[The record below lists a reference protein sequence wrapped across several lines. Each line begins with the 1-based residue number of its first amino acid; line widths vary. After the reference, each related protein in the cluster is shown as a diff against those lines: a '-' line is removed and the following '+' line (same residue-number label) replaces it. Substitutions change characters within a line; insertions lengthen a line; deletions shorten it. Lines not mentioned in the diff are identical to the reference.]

1 MKKKPGPRKLSETAQ
16 TIRVSITTDSDTW
29 QLVDVIAKRDGL
41 SISHVV
47 RQAIKAYCING
58 AKND

>member
-29 QLVDVIAKRDGL
+29 QQVAVIAKREGL
-41 SISHVV
+41 SISYVV
-47 RQAIKAYCING
+47 RQAINAYCSKG
-58 AKND
+58 AISD